1 MKTYE
6 GKISKLKNNQAF
18 VFGSNTQGRHGAG
31 AAKFAMKY
39 GAIYGKAQGPMG
51 RCYAI
56 ITKDL
61 TKKEHPSISKQFIIH
76 QIGDF
81 YEFAKRYWNVDFIIP
96 YSGGPDKIN
105 LNAYTNVEMAEMFS
119 TFEIPNNILFEI
131 EFSKLIKI
139 KNKNE
144 IA

>member
-1 MKTYE
+1 MLRTHD
-6 GKISKLKNNQAF
+6 GSLILKPNEALLITT
-18 VFGSNTQGRHGAG
+18 NTQGRHGKG
-31 AAKFAMKY
+31 NAKVGMKY

-51 RCYAI
+51 RCYGI

-61 TKKEHPSISKQFIIH
+61 TKKKHPSISKQFIIH
-76 QIGDF
+76 QIGEF
-81 YEFAKRYWNVDFIIP
+81 YEFAKKYWNVDFIVP
-96 YSGGPDKIN
+96 YSGGADKIN
-105 LNAYTNVEMAEMFS
+105 LNAYTNVEIAEMFS
-119 TFEIPNNILFEI
+119 TFEIPDNILFEI

>member
-1 MKTYE
+1 MLRTHD
-6 GKISKLKNNQAF
+6 GSLILKSNEAL
-18 VFGSNTQGRHGAG
+18 VVTTNTQGRHGKG
-31 AAKFAMKY
+31 NAKVGMNY

-51 RCYAI
+51 RCYGI

-61 TKKEHPSISKQFIIH
+61 TKKKHPSISKQFIIH
-76 QIGDF
+76 QIGEF
-81 YEFAKRYWNVDFIIP
+81 YEFAKKYWNVDFIVP
-96 YSGGPDKIN
+96 YSGGADKIN
-105 LNAYTNVEMAEMFS
+105 LNAYTNVEIAEMFS
-119 TFEIPNNILFEI
+119 TFEIPDNILFEI